1 MADGFAS
8 SMAAVSTTF
17 ANGVSA
23 PPQPAGTFTPTAGS
37 SPGQGQPFVLAAVG
51 DAANGKPN
59 NTAVS
64 NLIASWN
71 PNLFLYLGDVYD
83 KGSYAEFTNMYE
95 GTFGRFRLVCV
106 RLSGRVFGADP

>member
-1 MADGFAS
+1 LRVQAVADGFAS

-23 PPQPAGTFTPTAGS
+23 PPQPVGTFTPTAGS
-37 SPGQGQPFVLAAVG
+37 SPGEGQPFVLAAVG

-64 NLIASWN
+64 
-71 PNLFLYLGDVYD
+71 
-83 KGSYAEFTNMYE
+83 T
-95 GTFGRFRLVCV
+95 
-106 RLSGRVFGADP
+106 